1 MFTDELTFCFS
12 KEANEFIYIILCLL
26 IEIPNY
32 ILSEVDFVFSVSFN
46 VSSNSLDLKR
56 VLHIGKTKSVFVCFF
71 SLAFVFTY
79 VLFLKLRIWSHPA
92 YIVMLFKLISLIS

>member
-56 VLHIGKTKSVFVCFF
+56 VLHIGKTICFC
-71 SLAFVFTY
+71 
-79 VLFLKLRIWSHPA
+79 LF
-92 YIVMLFKLISLIS
+92 F

>member
-32 ILSEVDFVFSVSFN
+32 ILSEVDFIFSVSFN
-46 VSSNSLDLKR
+46 VSPNSLDLKR
-56 VLHIGKTKSVFVCFF
+56 VLHIGKTKSVFVCCF

-79 VLFLKLRIWSHPA
+79 VFFFLNSEFGVILHI
-92 YIVMLFKLISLIS
+92 